1 MNHHLFKKMWYGAN
15 AEGYWTGNHMIV
27 QLEDCIDCLQVMY
40 GEEYDFVFMFDH
52 SSGHAKKRYHGLDG
66 ENNNVKQGG
75 ILQHPTF
82 IKTKHNF
89 LGPFYNPN
97 NPRMV
102 KVGQFQKLIWNN
114 VDLGPGDG
122 PIYLTKDERLEQ
134 RHDKW
139 IPIPLKKGET
149 MHASKP
155 LTRAVLI
162 DAILKE
168 DNRFGTMLGGRSILE
183 KKSLKELQKDGKII
197 GIETEKLQ
205 LAV

>member
-1 MNHHLFKKMWYGAN
+1 M
-15 AEGYWTGNHMIV
+15 
-27 QLEDCIDCLQVMY
+27 QVVY

-82 IKTKHNF
+82 IKTKDDY

-97 NPRMV
+97 NRRMV

-122 PIYLTKDERLEQ
+122 PIYLTKEERLEQ
-134 RHDKW
+134 RHDK
-139 IPIPLKKGET
+139 
-149 MHASKP
+149 
-155 LTRAVLI
+155 
-162 DAILKE
+162 
-168 DNRFGTMLGGRSILE
+168 
-183 KKSLKELQKDGKII
+183 
-197 GIETEKLQ
+197 
-205 LAV
+205 